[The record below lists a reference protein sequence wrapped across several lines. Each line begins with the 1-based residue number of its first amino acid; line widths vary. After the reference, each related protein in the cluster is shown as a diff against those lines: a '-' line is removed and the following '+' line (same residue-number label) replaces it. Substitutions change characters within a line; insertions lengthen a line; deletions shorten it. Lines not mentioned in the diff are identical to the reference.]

1 MLGRIIALIGVVLVV
16 YALVTSQP
24 LLVAVSV
31 GLMLAG
37 VLLTLQGRLERQEHD
52 LDDVEEEASRGALG
66 SWRLVDLDHR
76 LKRIEKTA
84 KP

>member
-1 MLGRIIALIGVVLVV
+1 MLGRIIAFIGIVLVV

-24 LLVAVSV
+24 LLAAVSV

-37 VLLTLQGRLERQEHD
+37 LLLTLQDRLERQEHD
-52 LDDVEEEASRGALG
+52 LDDVEETASKGGLG

-84 KP
+84 KR